1 MCLSRK
7 WLIFLFVL
15 SGCLLAGIVMGGH
28 HLTVFCHAAWLENT
42 FETKKVLFKPDD
54 RKTKMVALTFDDGPK
69 AGVTDWLLEELY
81 KRDVKATFFLIGN
94 QVEMDNNDV
103 IVRRMYEDGHQI
115 GCHTYSHVQMTL
127 LSETEQ
133 KQEILEWYDTIS
145 GVIGDFSYCI
155 RPPYGSVNSELCACL
170 DIPIILWSVDT
181 RDWTGKQASDIADY
195 IVSEAEDGDIILLH
209 DIFEESVHGAV
220 AAVDRLKELGYDF
233 VTVDE
238 LLTEKGIAEEGGKVY
253 RKAVCR

>member
-1 MCLSRK
+1 MRPGRK
-7 WLIFLFVL
+7 RCIFIFILA
-15 SGCLLAGIVMGGH
+15 GCLLTGIIIGGR
-28 HLTVFCHAAWLENT
+28 HLTVFCHAAWLESSL
-42 FETKKVLFKPDD
+42 ETKKVLFKPDD
-54 RKTKMVALTFDDGPK
+54 RKKKTIALTFDDGPK
-69 AGVTDWLLEELY
+69 SGVTDWLLEELD

-94 QVEMDNNDV
+94 QVEMDSNDV

-127 LSETEQ
+127 LTEEEQ
-133 KQEILEWYDTIS
+133 KQEIMEWYDTIS
-145 GVIGDFSYCI
+145 GIIGDFAYCI
-155 RPPYGSVNSELCACL
+155 RPPYGSVNNKLCACL

-181 RDWTGKQASDIADY
+181 LDWTGKPASDIADY

-220 AAVDRLKELGYDF
+220 AAVDRLKELGYEF

-238 LLTEKGIAEEGGKVY
+238 LLAEKGIAEEGGKVY
-253 RKAVCR
+253 RKAVIY

>member
-1 MCLSRK
+1 MHVGRK
-7 WLIFLFVL
+7 WRILISIL
-15 SGCLLAGIVMGGH
+15 SGCILAGIVMGGH
-28 HLTVFCHAAWLENT
+28 HLTVFCHAAWLENV
-42 FETKKVLFKPDD
+42 FETKRVLFKPDE
-54 RKTKMVALTFDDGPK
+54 RKTKTIALTFDDGPK
-69 AGVTDWLLEELY
+69 SGVTDWLLEELD
-81 KRDVKATFFLIGN
+81 KRNVKATFFLIGN
-94 QVEMDNNDV
+94 QVELDDNDV

-133 KQEILEWYDTIS
+133 KNEILEWYDTVSEI
-145 GVIGDFSYCI
+145 IGDFSYCI
-155 RPPYGSVNSELCACL
+155 RPPYGSVNNNLCTCL

-181 RDWTGKQASDIADY
+181 RDWTGKQAADIADY

-220 AAVDRLKELGYDF
+220 AAVDRLRELGYDF

-238 LLTEKGIAEEGGKVY
+238 LLVKKGITEEGGKVY
-253 RKAVCR
+253 RKAVCP